1 LGNQETEAG
10 LPNIFNQY
18 SVDEN
23 RVTNAL
29 LQTLAS
35 SPSLS
40 RSFLKEFLSLR
51 VRTRRAALLFLLKKG
66 QRPKGTELIQHAQKK
81 KRMASLARRSSMG
94 FPSEV
99 YPKHPIGCRFLE

>member
-1 LGNQETEAG
+1 MEAG

-51 VRTRRAALLFLLKKG
+51 VRTRRAAIVISAQK
-66 QRPKGTELIQHAQKK
+66 RPKAQGDRTDTTRAEKEK
-81 KRMASLARRSSMG
+81 DGVLGKTFING
-94 FPSEV
+94 FPVGSISKTPNWLPV
-99 YPKHPIGCRFLE
+99 S